1 MSFKVSV
8 ITTTY
13 NSAATVRDT
22 LESVA
27 SQDYP
32 YIEHIVIDG
41 GSTDSTR
48 SIISEFPHLA
58 HVVSEPDNGTYYA
71 MNKGL
76 QHCTGDL
83 ICFLNSDDC
92 YTRNDAI
99 SLVVGIQE
107 AEKADVVY
115 GDLQFVGRKNT
126 DKVVRTWRSGA
137 YNRTN
142 IYYGWMPPHP
152 TFFACKSVYD
162 TVGLF
167 NTDFRN
173 AADYDMMLRI
183 LLKHQMHAVYLP
195 YILVKMRVG
204 GLSNKS
210 LRNRLRANR
219 EDYSAWL
226 LNGLEPAFL
235 TRYLKPLRKIPQ
247 FFRR

>member
-1 MSFKVSV
+1 M
-8 ITTTY
+8 
-13 NSAATVRDT
+13 
-22 LESVA
+22 
-27 SQDYP
+27 
-32 YIEHIVIDG
+32 
-41 GSTDSTR
+41 
-48 SIISEFPHLA
+48 
-58 HVVSEPDNGTYYA
+58 
-71 MNKGL
+71 
-76 QHCTGDL
+76 
-83 ICFLNSDDC
+83 
-92 YTRNDAI
+92 
-99 SLVVGIQE
+99 
-107 AEKADVVY
+107 
-115 GDLQFVGRKNT
+115 
-126 DKVVRTWRSGA
+126 VRTWRSGA

>member
-1 MSFKVSV
+1 
-8 ITTTY
+8 
-13 NSAATVRDT
+13 
-22 LESVA
+22 
-27 SQDYP
+27 
-32 YIEHIVIDG
+32 
-41 GSTDSTR
+41 
-48 SIISEFPHLA
+48 
-58 HVVSEPDNGTYYA
+58 VVSEPDNGTYYA

>member
-1 MSFKVSV
+1 
-8 ITTTY
+8 
-13 NSAATVRDT
+13 
-22 LESVA
+22 
-27 SQDYP
+27 
-32 YIEHIVIDG
+32 
-41 GSTDSTR
+41 
-48 SIISEFPHLA
+48 
-58 HVVSEPDNGTYYA
+58 